1 MSVVERVL
9 ELVEYT
15 DPYCTW
21 CWGSEP
27 ILRKI
32 NEVYRG
38 QVKIDYKMGGLVENI
53 DTFFDPSNQIGGRD
67 WYKQVARHWLEAS
80 QRHGMPVDEQVF
92 YDLKDELF
100 STYPA
105 SIAVKAAEFQDAV
118 VAKLF
123 LRRMREAAAA
133 ERVLIHRL
141 EVQAELAE
149 EVGLAGDKLLED
161 IKSGKAER
169 AFKRDVEEARAKGIT
184 GFPTYVIRNKV
195 GEEMLIYGYQRFEA
209 FEAAFR
215 QLVKNPLIAAEI
227 EPSQD
232 NILSFI
238 RRYGKVAPREVAE
251 VFELPTPSVNESL
264 RQLLEG
270 KKIVMKK
277 VGNGAFYLAEK
288 PSFVTE

>member
-1 MSVVERVL
+1 MSVDESVL

-32 NEVYRG
+32 NEVYGG

-67 WYKQVARHWLEAS
+67 WYKQVTRHWLEAS
-80 QRHGMPVDEQVF
+80 GRHGMPVDEQVF
-92 YDLKDELF
+92 YDLKDEAF

-105 SIAVKAAEFQDAV
+105 SIAVKAAEFQDRK

-123 LRRMREAAAA
+123 LRRLREAASA

-149 EVGLAGDKLLED
+149 EVGLDRDRLLGDIE
-161 IKSGKAER
+161 SGRAER
-169 AFKRDVEEARAKGIT
+169 AFKRDVEEARGKGIT
-184 GFPTYVIRNKV
+184 GFPTYVNRNKV
-195 GEEMLIYGYQRFEA
+195 GEERLIYGYHGFEA
-209 FEAAFR
+209 FEEAFR
-215 QLVKNPLIAAEI
+215 QLVKDPLIPAEI

-251 VFELPTPSVNESL
+251 VFDLPMPSVDESL
-264 RQLLEG
+264 RQLVENG
-270 KKIVMKK
+270 KIVEKK
-277 VGNGAFYLAEK
+277 VGNGAFYLPKK
-288 PSFVTE
+288 PSTAT